1 MIAYLKGTINYKSA
15 LIKKDNFA
23 VVEVNGVGYKV
34 YILDR
39 TLNGWHLGDTVEVF
53 VHTQVGEDVLDLYGF
68 ATRDEMD
75 WFGLLI
81 GISGIGP
88 RSALSIL
95 QKAKI
100 DDLRSGVQSGNYELL
115 ATVSGLGPKVAQK
128 IVIGLKDK
136 VGGGMATAGWDN
148 QFSDALEALIGLGYQ
163 PAQARDALQQVTAT
177 DTAEQVKEALKML
190 GQKR

>member
-1 MIAYLKGTINYKSA
+1 MIAYLHGTINYKSA

-23 VVEVNGVGYKV
+23 VIVVGGVGYKV

-39 TLNGWHLGDTVEVF
+39 TLNGWHLGDTVEAH

-88 RSALSIL
+88 RSALGIL

-136 VGGGMATAGWDN
+136 VGSIDAVVGWDN
-148 QFSDALEALIGLGYQ
+148 QSSDALEALIGLGYQ

-177 DTAEQVKEALKML
+177 DTGEQVKEALKIL
-190 GQKR
+190 GQQR